1 MSSCSELRSATI
13 AQSRCGSI
21 MCSYFVYSKSTRDKT
36 DNGRPIQIVYD
47 IYLFVKL
54 SKSCVATHTVQF
66 HPWSICCTQST
77 STKSSRTCSE
87 LSLQTAV
94 LNNLTSASCTHKP
107 HRISAEVMLV
117 STVISMQT
125 VILRALYQCLSLFTT
140 HQPPLSKSPLRMKD
154 GILILDGSLASS

>member
-13 AQSRCGSI
+13 AQSRCSSI

-87 LSLQTAV
+87 LSLQTEV
-94 LNNLTSASCTHKP
+94 LNNLTAATCTYHKV
-107 HRISAEVMLV
+107 HQISAEMMLV
-117 STVISMQT
+117 SKVISMQT
-125 VILRALYQCLSLFTT
+125 VILCALYQRL
-140 HQPPLSKSPLRMKD
+140 
-154 GILILDGSLASS
+154 